1 MERLSEVISWAKSL
15 ADSGSGVDWDGAYGT
30 QCVDLPNTILGKF
43 FGKSIWGNA
52 IDLLTSAQQAG
63 YPVTYNAEG
72 VNPKAGDLFVM
83 ATYAHQF
90 GHTGLV
96 IEDSDGYTI
105 KTIEQNVDGNADA
118 LYIGGPARY
127 VTRAFADNEGYIV
140 GWISPPYDDKS
151 SYSDTP
157 STASGFRKLKD
168 EVGTMTVQ
176 VAALNVRLEPST
188 ESEVVA
194 TYRFGD
200 SFVYDSVYEG
210 AGYIWVSYIGAS
222 SGQRRYVAAGQER
235 NGRNVAPFGM
245 FK

>member
-1 MERLSEVISWAKSL
+1 MATVNEVVLWAKNL
-15 ADSGSGVDWDGAYGT
+15 ADKGSGVDWDGAYGT

-52 IDLLTSAQQAG
+52 IDLLDSARGAG
-63 YPVTYNAEG
+63 YEVIYDAEG

-96 IEDSDGYTI
+96 IVDSDGYTI
-105 KTIEQNVDGNADA
+105 QTIEQNVDGNADA

-127 VTRAFADNEGYIV
+127 VTRSFSDNTGRVI
-140 GWISPPYDDKS
+140 GWIRPPYDDQAT
-151 SYSDTP
+151 YSETP
-157 STASGFRKLKD
+157 SMTSGFRKLKD
-168 EVGTMTVQ
+168 EAGTMIVQ
-176 VAALNVRLEPST
+176 VAALNVRSEPSID
-188 ESEVVA
+188 SEVVA
-194 TYRFGD
+194 TYRNGS

-210 AGYIWVSYIGAS
+210 SGYIWVSYIGAS

-245 FK
+245 FM